1 MNPRETLKARASGRR
16 GAGRVEMHV
25 GPGVCADHKNEM
37 CLPGEQ
43 GREVSTLPYDR
54 RPRIF
59 VDEKTEALGS

>member
-1 MNPRETLKARASGRR
+1 
-16 GAGRVEMHV
+16 MHV